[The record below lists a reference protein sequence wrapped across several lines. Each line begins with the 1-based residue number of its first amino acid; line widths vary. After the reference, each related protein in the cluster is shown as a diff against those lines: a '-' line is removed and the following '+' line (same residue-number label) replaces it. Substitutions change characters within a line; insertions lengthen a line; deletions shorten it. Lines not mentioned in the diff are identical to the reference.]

1 MLQHQVEGSS
11 ISCVQFSPSV
21 LPLETDFHAEKR
33 GRLNRKNVIRKYAP
47 VSDRRPYTLVFKGE
61 DFPEDGTGT
70 QKIEV
75 SSYQEILFY
84 IGILGE
90 STEVYLS
97 ENFKNKHLSTYEK
110 IKALT
115 YIQAKEYVRNY
126 RVDKDFAKLMNKIP
140 LDIKSLI
147 DSSLAIKENDSTPEV
162 LRKHYVHKK
171 KDTNVMISE
180 YFSKGD
186 FLYFNMYDQTGEINF
201 DHDSDHVQGLLV
213 LEAMRQASIATTHIS
228 GGLPDDG
235 TIALLS
241 YDSGFYNFIELTAP
255 IIIRTHTPFSFD
267 PGDKDGDVVVS
278 CQIFQWGKLAASG
291 LLKGK
296 AFPDKSRYI
305 NYRIRTEK
313 LQTRTKKQYDS
324 KMSAI
329 QMTMGEFSC
338 LKSL

>member
-1 MLQHQVEGSS
+1 MLQHQVDGSS
-11 ISCVQFSPSV
+11 ISYVQCSPSV
-21 LPLETDFHAEKR
+21 LPLETDSHSEKR
-33 GRLNRKNVIRKYAP
+33 ERLSRKNVIRKYAP
-47 VSDRRPYTLVFKGE
+47 VSDRKPYTLVFEDE
-61 DFPEDGTGT
+61 DFSENDTGT

-90 STEVYLS
+90 SAEVYLS
-97 ENFKNKHLSTYEK
+97 QNFKSNNLSTYEK

-126 RVDKDFAKLMNKIP
+126 KVDKDFAKLMNKIP
-140 LDIKSLI
+140 LDIKSLMY
-147 DSSLAIKENDSTPEV
+147 SPLAIKEDDSTPEV
-162 LRKHYVHKK
+162 LRRHYVHKK

-180 YFSKGD
+180 YFCKGD

-235 TIALLS
+235 TIALLN
-241 YDSGFYNFIELTAP
+241 YDSGFHNFLELTAP

-267 PGDKDGDVVVS
+267 PGDKDGDVLVS

-291 LLKGK
+291 LLRGK
-296 AFPDKSRYI
+296 AFPDKSRYV

-329 QMTMGEFSC
+329 QTTVEGISC
-338 LKSL
+338 LKSQ